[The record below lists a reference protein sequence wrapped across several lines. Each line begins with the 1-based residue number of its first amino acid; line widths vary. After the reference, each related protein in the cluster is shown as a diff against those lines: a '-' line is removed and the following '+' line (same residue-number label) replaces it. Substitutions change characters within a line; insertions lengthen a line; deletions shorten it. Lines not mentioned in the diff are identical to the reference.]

1 MPVGLVSAFILPK
14 DFEYVCVPSLH
25 VLRRLDLTGPGSCK
39 KGLASFGR
47 LVFYQNEF
55 FISEAIQLTVMFP
68 RATSLCTKEKSLK
81 CGSKIGSERVSSL
94 RKCSNSIENR
104 IYHLCH
110 FDSFGRRPQRI
121 IASEHFP
128 KTFGKRVVSSTKVLV
143 LFQMPNSAKPHLD
156 HLHPSLRLVDSCP
169 FEKIAGKIP
178 R

>member
-1 MPVGLVSAFILPK
+1 MMPVGLVSAFILPK

-81 CGSKIGSERVSSL
+81 CGSKIGSERESRRCGSAAIASRTAFITSAISTLLDVVLKESSL
-94 RKCSNSIENR
+94 VNIFQR
-104 IYHLCH
+104 HL
-110 FDSFGRRPQRI
+110 
-121 IASEHFP
+121 AS
-128 KTFGKRVVSSTKVLV
+128 V
-143 LFQMPNSAKPHLD
+143 
-156 HLHPSLRLVDSCP
+156 
-169 FEKIAGKIP
+169 
-178 R
+178 